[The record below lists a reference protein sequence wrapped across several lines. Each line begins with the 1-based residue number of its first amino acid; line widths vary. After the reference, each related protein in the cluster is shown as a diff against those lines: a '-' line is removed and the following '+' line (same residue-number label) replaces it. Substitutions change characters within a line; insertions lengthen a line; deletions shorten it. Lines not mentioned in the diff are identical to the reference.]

1 MDVEKVID
9 KGLKEE
15 GQRMDEIELECEADG
30 DNKKVK

>member
-15 GQRMDEIELECEADG
+15 GQSKDELELECEADG
-30 DNKKVK
+30 DMKTVK